1 MRLEA
6 GYISLHDMR
15 LRAFHGVLPQERVVG
30 GDYSVDLNVKC
41 ELADA
46 VATDDVNRTLNYADL
61 AAVVEREMAVPSCLL
76 EHVAGRIAKAVAAL
90 APTIEE
96 VVVRVTKLN
105 PPMGIDCAGASVEIH
120 LINDKTE

>member
-6 GYISLHDMR
+6 GNISLHDMR

-46 VATDDVNRTLNYADL
+46 VATDDVSRTLNYADL
-61 AAVVEREMAVPSCLL
+61 AAVVEREMAVSSCLL